1 MEGDGGGIVGEGVEG
16 RKWVA
21 DGEGEVLF
29 QANQTHKR
37 PKHNNNINRNAICSL
52 SIDHNK
58 IKWTRVILQCHNPVK
73 VS

>member
-16 RKWVA
+16 RGWVA
-21 DGEGEVLF
+21 EGEGEVLI

-52 SIDHNK
+52 S
-58 IKWTRVILQCHNPVK
+58 R
-73 VS
+73 